1 MSNKLIY
8 CLCFAILGVLIAGH
22 VLNFSAI
29 ILFSLVIICAAI
41 LICDTYTS
49 TCILFFFFPFSYIL
63 AYNQYNICVFLAVA
77 YILKSALKGK
87 LFKHYFY
94 TIFLMVYCFVF
105 SDPSVDI
112 KLGTLIS
119 PILLALVIFVCEET
133 KGQNYS
139 FFFNFFINAFIIAT
153 FIGFFKDEI
162 PSISKLF
169 EVNALYIEG
178 VEESMDI
185 NRFCGLSYD
194 PNFFTVIDCLLISI
208 ILFCNSKLMLKDIL
222 KLLFLIVVGF
232 FTFSK
237 SYFVILVFIGAVYIL
252 KNSKHITR
260 NTALIV
266 VLFVTIVITQ
276 SVFEVDFISLI
287 TNRFTTAEDA
297 SDLTTGRLDLWYEY
311 LLYIFRQPLVLL
323 FGDGFNALGLS
334 KAVHNTFFEFLF
346 RFGLIGSM
354 LWGIYFIMCYCVIKN
369 RNLVHK
375 NNSLIPI
382 LVACLGFMF
391 LSAFHFQQLWCC
403 ISLALFAIY
412 KPVEE
417 ETYV

>member
-1 MSNKLIY
+1 MPNKLIY
-8 CLCFAILGVLIAGH
+8 GLCFVALGVLLAGH
-22 VLNFSAI
+22 ILNVPAI
-29 ILFSLVIICAAI
+29 ILFSLIIICALI

-49 TCILFFFFPFSYIL
+49 TCFLFFFFPFSYIL
-63 AYNQYNICVFLAVA
+63 AYNQYNLCIFLAVA
-77 YILKSALKGK
+77 YIVKSAFKGK
-87 LFKHYFY
+87 LFKCYFY
-94 TIFLMVYCFVF
+94 TIFLMAYCFIF
-105 SDPSVDI
+105 SDPDVTI
-112 KLGTLIS
+112 KLGTLIA
-119 PILLALVIFVCEET
+119 PILLGLVIFVCKET
-133 KGQNYS
+133 KGQHY
-139 FFFNFFINAFIIAT
+139 NFYCDLFTDAFIIAT
-153 FIGFFKDEI
+153 VIGFFKDEI
-162 PSISKLF
+162 SSISGLF

-208 ILFCNSKLMLKDIL
+208 ILFRQSKLTLKNVL

-237 SYFVILVFIGAVYIL
+237 SYLIILVFIGAVYIV

-260 NTALIV
+260 NTALII
-266 VLFVTIVITQ
+266 VLFATIAVTE
-276 SVFEVDFISLI
+276 SVLDIDLISLL

-311 LLYIFRQPLVLL
+311 LLYIFRQPSVLL

-354 LWGIYFIMCYCVIKN
+354 LWGIYFIMCYLAVKN
-369 RNLVHK
+369 K
-375 NNSLIPI
+375 NIVYKKNSLIP
-382 LVACLGFMF
+382 LVVCGFGFMF

-403 ISLALFAIY
+403 ISLALFAICQPMEDKDY
-412 KPVEE
+412 A
-417 ETYV
+417 